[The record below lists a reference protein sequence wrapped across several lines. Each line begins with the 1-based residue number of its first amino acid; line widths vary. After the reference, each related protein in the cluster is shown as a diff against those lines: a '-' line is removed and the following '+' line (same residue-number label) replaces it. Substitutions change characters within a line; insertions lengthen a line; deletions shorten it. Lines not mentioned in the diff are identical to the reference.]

1 MYAGSD
7 FYAGCKIV
15 AGREL
20 CAGSIQFSNSTSCAG
35 CGHSAYTQARHC
47 NMPVE
52 RFWQGP
58 NSYSSLPS
66 IHIHFQASQQHLQAT
81 WQLRLSTHLRLE
93 VYEWFICVQVWT
105 RVQCGI
111 ITYVNSS
118 VWRCWRARS
127 WFQSISWG
135 RRFRRPMV
143 CARRKGEKAWW
154 RESLGYIGERGRWG
168 VVRPREHC
176 RPP

>member
-1 MYAGSD
+1 MISATVKFVIVNRSMVISVMFKLYAGSGIYAEYKMYAGSD

-81 WQLRLSTHLRLE
+81 
-93 VYEWFICVQVWT
+93 
-105 RVQCGI
+105 
-111 ITYVNSS
+111 
-118 VWRCWRARS
+118 
-127 WFQSISWG
+127 
-135 RRFRRPMV
+135 
-143 CARRKGEKAWW
+143 
-154 RESLGYIGERGRWG
+154 
-168 VVRPREHC
+168 
-176 RPP
+176 